1 MSGKEGVS
9 RQEKYKM
16 KGLSEVEEVDKSAN
30 ESSVKLVMQDSSVGV
45 DGIQIEVAQN
55 DSEEES
61 EYEV

>member
-45 DGIQIEVAQN
+45 DGI
-55 DSEEES
+55 
-61 EYEV
+61 

>member
-30 ESSVKLVMQDSSVGV
+30 ESSVKLVMQDSSVGIG
-45 DGIQIEVAQN
+45 DIQIQVAEN